1 MTAKPLFLPFVV
13 MLALAMVS
21 TCVGA
26 AQLPANLE
34 DIAHTWAH
42 VTYEVPP
49 ADQDAAYQALEA
61 RVERLVQANPA
72 DADADAKVWLAIIL
86 STHAGE
92 HGGLGALGMAKQART
107 LLEQAQAIRPDAL
120 DGSIYTTL
128 GSLYDHVPGWPLGF
142 GDKDKARALLLKALQ
157 VNPDGIDSNYFYAD
171 FLYRHGD
178 RAGALAAVKKAL
190 AAAPRPDQPLADR
203 GRRAQAEKLLQTI
216 QSNS

>member
-1 MTAKPLFLPFVV
+1 MTTKPLFLPFLMLLALVV
-13 MLALAMVS
+13 MPS
-21 TCVGA
+21 CVRA
-26 AQLPANLE
+26 TPLPADLL
-34 DIAHTWAH
+34 DIAHAWAH

-49 ADQDAAYQALEA
+49 SAQDDAYQALEA
-61 RVERLVQANPA
+61 RAKKLVQDEPGNAG
-72 DADADAKVWLAIIL
+72 AKVWLAIIL
-86 STHAGE
+86 STHASA

-107 LLEQAQAIRPDAL
+107 LLEQAQAIQPDVL
-120 DGSIYTTL
+120 DGSIDTTL
-128 GSLYDHVPGWPLGF
+128 GSLYDRVPGWPLGF

-190 AAAPRPDQPLADR
+190 AAAPRPDRPLADR
-203 GRRAQAEKLLQTI
+203 GRRAQAEKLLQKI

>member
-13 MLALAMVS
+13 MLALAMVP
-21 TCVGA
+21 TCVA
-26 AQLPANLE
+26 AAPLPADLR
-34 DIAHTWAH
+34 DIAHAWAH

-49 ADQDAAYQALEA
+49 GAQDDAYQALEA
-61 RVERLVQANPA
+61 RVEKLVQTNPG
-72 DADADAKVWLAIIL
+72 DADAKVWLAIIL

-107 LLEQAQAIRPDAL
+107 LLEQAQVIQPDAL

>member
-1 MTAKPLFLPFVV
+1 MTSKPLFLPFVV
-13 MLALAMVS
+13 MLALAMVP
-21 TCVGA
+21 TCAGA
-26 AQLPANLE
+26 AQPPADLA

-49 ADQDAAYQALEA
+49 GDQDAAYRVLESRA
-61 RVERLVQANPA
+61 EKLVQTNPG
-72 DADADAKVWLAIIL
+72 DADAKVWLAIIL

-142 GDKDKARALLLKALQ
+142 GDTDKARALLLKALQ
-157 VNPDGIDSNYFYAD
+157 VNPTGIDPNYFYAD

-178 RAGALAAVKKAL
+178 RAGALAAVRKAL
-190 AAAPRPDQPLADR
+190 AATPRPDQPLADR

-216 QSNS
+216 QAHS

>member
-1 MTAKPLFLPFVV
+1 MTSKPLFLPFLV
-13 MLALAMVS
+13 MLALAMVP
-21 TCVGA
+21 TCAGA
-26 AQLPANLE
+26 GPLPAGLE

-49 ADQDAAYQALEA
+49 GAQDDAYQALEA
-61 RVERLVQANPA
+61 RAEQLVRANPG
-72 DADADAKVWLAIIL
+72 DAGPKVWLAIIL

-92 HGGLGALGMAKQART
+92 HGGLGALGMAKQARA
-107 LLEQAQAIRPDAL
+107 LLEQAQAIQPDAL

-178 RAGALAAVKKAL
+178 RAGALVAVNKAL
-190 AAAPRPDQPLADR
+190 AAPPRPDQPLADR
-203 GRRAQAEKLLQTI
+203 GRRAQAEKLLQAI
-216 QSNS
+216 QSNR